1 MNPSTAF
8 ASVFVDELTRC
19 GVREAVLA
27 PGSRSAPLA
36 LALAAGDVR
45 LHVRHDERSAA
56 YLALGLAKVSAR
68 PVPVVCTSG
77 TAVACL
83 HGAVLEASHAGV
95 PLLAVTADRPPEL
108 HETGANQTTDQAGI
122 FGPAPRWACDLGV
135 PEERAGAV
143 AYWRSVAARACAVAV
158 AAEQPGP
165 VHLNVPLREPLV
177 PDGDERWPEELEGRL
192 DGDRWVTVQER
203 SAAAPMLTNPPER
216 GVVLAG
222 EGCTDPDAVRRL
234 AEALGWPLLSE
245 PNGDARR
252 GSNAVGTYPLLL
264 ADEPF
269 ADAHR
274 PDLAVVVGTPGLS
287 RSVLAWLRSA
297 RQQLVVGSTERFG
310 DPTRTAVRVLPS
322 VPVPE
327 TRRQNSAWLRSWL
340 DADAAARTAVDAVL
354 DETQELTEARVA
366 RDLTATL
373 PQDSLLFAGSS
384 RPIRDLEAY
393 AAPRTGVRV
402 LGNRGLS
409 GIDGSVSSAAGA
421 ALAHQRAGGGHGY
434 ALLGDLALLHD
445 VSGLAIP
452 RDDPR
457 VDLTLVI
464 VDNDGGGIFSMLEQA
479 SEPAFERV
487 FGTPHGLDVCEVIEA
502 YGVPVTPV
510 AKADD
515 LRDALA
521 PRPGL
526 RAVVVRTDRT
536 DNAATHRRLQAT
548 VSEAL
553 PRP

>member
-8 ASVFVDELTRC
+8 ARIFVDELTRC

-56 YLALGLAKVSAR
+56 YLALGLAKVSRR

-108 HETGANQTTDQAGI
+108 QETGANQTTDQAGI
-122 FGPAPRWACDLGV
+122 FGLAPRWACDLGV

-143 AYWRSVAARACAVAV
+143 AYWRSVAARACTVALAVGN
-158 AAEQPGP
+158 PGP
-165 VHLNVPLREPLV
+165 VHLNVPLRDPLV
-177 PDGDERWPEELEGRL
+177 PDGDEQWLEELDGRPE
-192 DGDRWVTVQER
+192 RQPWVSVEER
-203 SAAAPMLTNPPER
+203 PPAGSVLTEPPER

-222 EGCTDPDAVRRL
+222 EGCTAPDAARRL

-245 PNGDARR
+245 PNGDARQ
-252 GSNAVGTYPLLL
+252 GANAVGTYPLLL
-264 ADEPF
+264 ADEEF
-269 ADAHR
+269 ADTHR

-287 RSVLAWLRSA
+287 RSVLAWLRTA
-297 RQQLVVGSTERFG
+297 GTQVVVDSTGRFG

-327 TRRQNSAWLRSWL
+327 VRRPASAWLRSWRT
-340 DADAAARTAVDAVL
+340 ADAAARTAFDEVL
-354 DETQELTEARVA
+354 DETQDLTEARIA
-366 RDLTATL
+366 RDLYAAL
-373 PQDSLLFAGSS
+373 PEDSILFAGSS

-393 AAPRTGVRV
+393 AVPRPGVRV

-409 GIDGSVSSAAGA
+409 GIDGSVSSAVGA

-434 ALLGDLALLHD
+434 ALLGDLAVLHD
-445 VSGLAIP
+445 VSGLAVP

-457 VDLTLVI
+457 VDLTLVV

-487 FGTPHGLDVCEVIEA
+487 FGTPHGLDLCTVIAA

-521 PRPGL
+521 PAQGL
-526 RAVVVRTDRT
+526 RAVVVRTDRA
-536 DNAATHRRLQAT
+536 DNAATHRRLQAA
-548 VSEAL
+548 VSAAL
-553 PRP
+553 RRT

>member
-8 ASVFVDELTRC
+8 ARVFVDELTRC

-56 YLALGLAKVSAR
+56 YLALALAKVSRR

-122 FGPAPRWACDLGV
+122 FGAAPRWACDLGV

-143 AYWRSVAARACAVAV
+143 AYWRSVAARACAMALVADN
-158 AAEQPGP
+158 PGP

-177 PDGDERWPEELEGRL
+177 PDGDEQWPEDL
-192 DGDRWVTVQER
+192 DGRPERRPWVFVDER
-203 SAAAPMLTNPPER
+203 PPAASVLTEPPER

-222 EGCTDPDAVRRL
+222 EGCTDPDAARRL

-245 PNGDARR
+245 PNGDARD
-252 GSNAVGTYPLLL
+252 GANAVGTYPLLL
-264 ADEPF
+264 ADEAF
-269 ADAHR
+269 AGAHR
-274 PDLAVVVGTPGLS
+274 PDLAVVIGKPGLS
-287 RSVLAWLRSA
+287 RSVLAWLRTA
-297 RQQLVVGSTERFG
+297 GTQVVVGSTDRFG

-322 VPVPE
+322 IPAPEVRRPV
-327 TRRQNSAWLRSWL
+327 TAWLRSWQT
-340 DADAAARTAVDAVL
+340 ADAAARTALDAVL
-354 DETQELTEARVA
+354 DETEELTEARIA
-366 RDLTATL
+366 RDLTAAL
-373 PQDSLLFAGSS
+373 PDGSVLFAGSS

-393 AAPRTGVRV
+393 AVPRAGVRV

-409 GIDGSVSSAAGA
+409 GIDGSVSSAVGT

-434 ALLGDLALLHD
+434 ALLGDLAVLHD
-445 VSGLAIP
+445 VSGLAVP
-452 RDDPR
+452 REDPR
-457 VDLTLVI
+457 VDLTLVV

-487 FGTPHGLDVCEVIEA
+487 FGTPHGLDLCEVISA

-515 LRDALA
+515 LRDALVPA
-521 PRPGL
+521 PGL
-526 RAVVVRTDRT
+526 RAVVVRTDRA
-536 DNAATHRRLQAT
+536 DNAATHRRLQAA
-548 VSEAL
+548 VSAAL
-553 PRP
+553 SRP